1 MKSDIRQVLTELR
14 GLDENSGRFVPSG
27 GIERGVGG
35 GREGK
40 LWLVIEKLIYPR
52 SEIHMLVN

>member
-14 GLDENSGRFVPSG
+14 GLDENSGGFMPSR
-27 GIERGVGG
+27 GIGKG
-35 GREGK
+35 GRGWKRGK
-40 LWLVIEKLIYPR
+40 SLACDGEAHL